1 MTRRR
6 YLLAGSGW
14 LALLCTLLP
23 PASVER
29 IVPTVAF
36 LALAPGAALVG
47 LRRRLGRDDKPDARP
62 SPLEDGVFA
71 VAASL
76 SLAVLVSEGL
86 FVGHAFSMA
95 RAMTALAGVTTLAAS
110 IPMRA

>member
-1 MTRRR
+1 MTNRR
-6 YLLAGSGW
+6 YLLASSGW
-14 LALLCTLLP
+14 LALVCTLLP
-23 PASVER
+23 AASVER

-47 LRRRLGRDDKPDARP
+47 LRRRLRRDEKAAVRP
-62 SPLEDGVFA
+62 LSLEDGVFA

-95 RAMTALAGVTTLAAS
+95 RAMIALAGVTTLAALT
-110 IPMRA
+110 PVRA